1 MTDEEINAL
10 KLDDAVRVRDTA
22 QRAIDMLTSVRL
34 PVVER
39 GQCETRYIRNN
50 RA

>member
-22 QRAIDMLTSVRL
+22 QRAIDMPTAVAPSC
-34 PVVER
+34 VER
-39 GQCETRYIRNN
+39 EPDCATI
-50 RA
+50 AAS